1 MCQTFLY
8 KGVCKKCS
16 CSPPRNA
23 WNVCRDSS
31 DSDAGLGISACSPDA
46 AIQSPLEQPQA
57 ARSTGEVVDR
67 ARDLD
72 QLAQSI
78 ALSLESKA
86 ARHRLL
92 ASWRGSRESSDHKLS
107 IRRYLHSS
115 DGFELLNELAVTR
128 RSDAAAVATFVDNLP
143 ELDFYVPF
151 GEHRRTWRGTDDV
164 LVAVAVDFDAPEIQA
179 YAVDGSRRTI
189 RLKDARFGPPVIILH
204 AAERRPAASTA
215 SIAPRATFL
224 QTTFVSTTN
233 AFDDDPPPIDLECPE
248 CDGGGGGGNGGGSG
262 GGGSPAPGIYLTTFF
277 SHEDDGWAGDLELE
291 FRSHAFE
298 AAVPYWTTGSNFYY
312 AVQCSKGTGITNY
325 QPRTWYTN
333 QLLLVSPGVTNV
345 STVSCGQNNY
355 LRGYELHVV
364 EMDAPGLEDDF
375 RRRFFYSTGTA
386 NLGEPYDATLGTLQ
400 NYYAGSG
407 VVSGSHSQVAVTL
420 EVR

>member
-1 MCQTFLY
+1 ML
-8 KGVCKKCS
+8 V
-16 CSPPRNA
+16 
-23 WNVCRDSS
+23 
-31 DSDAGLGISACSPDA
+31 LGISACSPDA
-46 AIQSPLEQPQA
+46 AIQSPLEQPVA

-115 DGFELLNELAVTR
+115 DGFELLSELAVTR
-128 RSDAAAVATFVDNLP
+128 RSDAAAVATLVDNLP

-204 AAERRPAASTA
+204 AAERRPAGSTA
-215 SIAPRATFL
+215 SITPRVTFL
-224 QTTFVSTTN
+224 PTTFATTTN
-233 AFDDDPPPIDLECPE
+233 AFDDDPPPIELECPE
-248 CDGGGGGGNGGGSG
+248 CEGGGGGNGGGSG

-291 FRSHAFE
+291 FRSYAFE
-298 AAVPYWTTGSNFYY
+298 NSVPYYLGIVDDSHFHYGT
-312 AVQCSKGTGITNY
+312 QCAKGTGTTNY

-333 QLLLVSPGVTNV
+333 QLLLVSPGVTSF
-345 STVSCGQNNY
+345 STVKCTYTST
-355 LRGYELHVV
+355 LHGYELHVI
-364 EMDAPGLEDDF
+364 EMDGMGGWEDDF
-375 RRRFFYSTGTA
+375 GRRFFYAFGSGA
-386 NLGEPYDATLGTLQ
+386 PYNASPNTLE
-400 NYYAGSG
+400 NYYKKSG
-407 VVSGSHSQVAVTL
+407 VPAGDHSQVALTL